1 VYGDEA
7 DAEKM
12 EENVETE
19 EVDSQFVSQL
29 VKTTGNIGWMK
40 RWGKINRRV
49 RMKKKGRRMIAEE
62 YGYVYVTE
70 ALDLGKGSKQ
80 MRSSHMNT

>member
-19 EVDSQFVSQL
+19 EAHSQFVSQS

-49 RMKKKGRRMIAEE
+49 RMKKEGRRMIAEE
-62 YGYVYVTE
+62 YGYVTE